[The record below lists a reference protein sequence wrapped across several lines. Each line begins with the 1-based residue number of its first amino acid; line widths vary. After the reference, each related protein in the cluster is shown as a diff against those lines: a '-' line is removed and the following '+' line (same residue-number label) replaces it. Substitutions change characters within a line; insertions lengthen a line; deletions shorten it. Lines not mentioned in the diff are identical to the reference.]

1 MTPARLIFPVL
12 RWGER
17 DVDAVWPDVRGALD
31 LGVGGFV
38 VFGGSVARMRELTR
52 RAREHAERP
61 LLFAADLERGAGQQ
75 LDGAT
80 PLPPAAALAG
90 LDEAQLKMAA
100 RLTAQEATASGVGW
114 VLAPVA
120 DLDVE
125 PENPIVGTRSFGS
138 QAEAVADRVHA
149 WVTAAQAEG
158 VHACAKHFPGHGR
171 TVTDSHAEL
180 PEVSAAR
187 EVLEDDL
194 APFRAAV
201 DAGVRSVMLAHVS
214 YPALDP
220 SGAPACV
227 SPAILRLLRE
237 DLGFAGIVATD
248 ALIMEAVSASGR
260 TEEEAAVEAVKVG
273 CDVLLYPAS
282 PEAVLSALESAVE
295 SGALERERVAE
306 AVDRVESAARDAARA
321 AGPRE
326 LAPSYARALELATDS
341 VAVLKGSLPR
351 WRLGEHIRLH
361 VVDDDVDT
369 KVPAAV
375 AAPGLL
381 VRDRGVLAEALEA
394 RGARLVV
401 ANSESDAADLVAIF
415 CEVRGWKGRSGLAT
429 ETVSAVQRITARAP
443 NALLVIFG
451 HPRLVSQL
459 PAASTVICAWG
470 GDPLMQEAVAERLLS
485 SRGR

>member
-17 DVDAVWPDVRGALD
+17 DVDAVWPEVRGALD

-90 LDEAQLKMAA
+90 LDLEQLKTAA
-100 RLTAQEATASGVGW
+100 RLTAQEAAASGIGW

-138 QAEAVADRVHA
+138 EAAAVADRVRA

-158 VHACAKHFPGHGR
+158 VYACAKHFPGHGR
-171 TVTDSHAEL
+171 TITDSHAEL
-180 PEVSAAR
+180 PEVSVTR
-187 EVLEDDL
+187 ELLEADL

-201 DAGVRSVMLAHVS
+201 EAGVRSVMLAHVS

-227 SPAILRLLRE
+227 SPSIVGLLRQ

-260 TEEEAAVEAVKVG
+260 TEAAAAVEAVKAG

-282 PEAVLSALESAVE
+282 PEAVHGALVSAVE
-295 SGALERERVAE
+295 SGALESRRLAE
-306 AVDRVESAARDAARA
+306 AVDRVELAARDAARA
-321 AGPRE
+321 AHMRD
-326 LAPSYARALELATDS
+326 LTPSYAQALELAAAS
-341 VAVLKGSLPR
+341 VSVQRGSLPR
-351 WRLGEHIRLH
+351 WRPGEHIRLH

-369 KVPAAV
+369 RVPTAV
-375 AAPGLL
+375 GAPGSL
-381 VRDRGVLAEALEA
+381 VRDRGCLAEALEA
-394 RGARLVV
+394 RGARLV
-401 ANSESDAADLVAIF
+401 AADSESEAADLVAIF

-429 ETVSAVQRITARAP
+429 GTVSAVRRITARAP
-443 NALLVIFG
+443 GATLVIFG
-451 HPRLVSQL
+451 HPRLVSQT
-459 PAASTVICAWG
+459 PSASAVICAWG
-470 GDPLMQEAVAERLLS
+470 GDPLMQEAVAERLLA
-485 SRGR
+485 SRSR